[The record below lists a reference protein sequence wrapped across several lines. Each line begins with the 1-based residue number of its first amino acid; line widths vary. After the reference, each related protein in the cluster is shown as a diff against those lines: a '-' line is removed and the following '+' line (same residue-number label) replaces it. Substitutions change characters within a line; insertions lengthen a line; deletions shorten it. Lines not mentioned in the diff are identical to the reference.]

1 MTDHL
6 KGTRAVVKLPPALA
20 ADFTAAAASVEARA
34 PELIGAFIAWWCG
47 EGRPPVR
54 PEWSGRSASRDE
66 RLSVT
71 VPLPTGVWEQFGAL
85 ADHDGFTRG
94 ELVTRFARWYV
105 GRDSLPP
112 RH

>member
-1 MTDHL
+1 MPETV

-20 ADFTAAAASVEARA
+20 EDFTAAAATVNARA
-34 PELIGAFIAWWCG
+34 PELIAAFIEWWCG
-47 EGRPPVR
+47 DARPPVR
-54 PEWSGRSASRDE
+54 PEWHGTSARRDE

-71 VPLPTGVWEQFGAL
+71 VPLPAGVWERFATL
-85 ADHDGFTRG
+85 AERDGFTRG

-112 RH
+112 RP